1 MNLRNTIILMILV
14 AAASAGITRYYFP
27 QVEFKNTETV
37 KEVVRN
43 DVRTIVKEVVRPDGS
58 KEIVTEVI
66 DKSTKKE
73 TSTSETMK
81 AAQKQWL
88 VGLGARAKVSERD
101 TIIYELEAHRRILGP
116 FYLGGKVGSDK
127 SVGLSVSMEF

>member
-1 MNLRNTIILMILV
+1 MNLRNTIILMVLV
-14 AAASAGITRYYFP
+14 AAASAGLTRYYFP
-27 QVEFKNTETV
+27 QIEFKNTETV

-43 DVRTIVKEVVRPDGS
+43 DVRTIVKEVTKPDGS
-58 KEIVTEVI
+58 KEVVTEII

-73 TSTSETMK
+73 SSTSETMK

-88 VGLGARAKVSERD
+88 VGAGARVKLSDRD
-101 TIIYELEAHRRILGP
+101 NIVYELEAHRRILGP

-127 SVGLSVSMEF
+127 SIGLSVSMEF

>member
-1 MNLRNTIILMILV
+1 MNLRNTIILMVLV

-27 QVEFKNTETV
+27 QLEFKNTETV

-73 TSTSETMK
+73 SSTSETIK

-88 VGLGARAKVSERD
+88 VSIGARAKLSDRD
-101 TIIYELEAHRRILGP
+101 ALTYELEAQRRILGP
-116 FYLGGKVGSDK
+116 FYLGGKIGSDK
-127 SVGLSVSMEF
+127 SIGLSVGMEF